1 MFNVSTLFDIV
12 FLITCSS
19 HNFLNVVVNTDELLI
34 HVVNVTKNVE
44 GLNCLIIIKTFIVE
58 DLNNLE
64 MFLFAL

>member
-19 HNFLNVVVNTDELLI
+19 HNLKNVVVNIDQLLI
-34 HVVNVTKNVE
+34 PLVNVTKNVR
-44 GLNCLIIIKTFIVE
+44 GLNCLIIAKTFIL
-58 DLNNLE
+58 DNQNNLE